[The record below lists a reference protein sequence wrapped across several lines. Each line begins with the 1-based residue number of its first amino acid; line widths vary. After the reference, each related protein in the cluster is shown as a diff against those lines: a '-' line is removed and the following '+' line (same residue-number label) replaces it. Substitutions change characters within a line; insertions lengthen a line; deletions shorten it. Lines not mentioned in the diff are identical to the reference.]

1 MGQGGMMGASSMM
14 DQRLR
19 LADAHGTVL
28 VDTSSTD
35 VGSQLSQADLSNAV
49 QLHDGTKLVGYLLA
63 EGGFTLPQSDQTD
76 LYNRLNRAALTA
88 ALIGGAVAL
97 LLALL
102 LSFGLLRPIHAL
114 TQASRALA
122 GGDLSKRVPVHGS
135 DELAQ
140 LGQSFNQMVESLQN
154 AEGSR
159 RALTADIAHE
169 LRTPLAVQRAHLEAL
184 QDGVYPLTAENL
196 DPVLAQNQLLT
207 RLVDDLRTLALAES
221 GQLSLIRTPVDFP
234 ALTQRVVERFQPQA
248 EARQVQLQMVAE
260 GLPSGKSALLEL
272 DSARMEQILGNLL
285 ANALRYTPEGGQVQV
300 HLEWSPK
307 IVHLSV
313 CDSGPGIPPEALPH
327 IFERFYRA
335 DKSRTRSEGGTGL
348 GLAIARQLAEAHG
361 GTLTAENLPE
371 GGAKFIL
378 TLRV

>member
-1 MGQGGMMGASSMM
+1 V
-14 DQRLR
+14 R
-19 LADAHGTVL
+19 T
-28 VDTSSTD
+28 
-35 VGSQLSQADLSNAV
+35 
-49 QLHDGTKLVGYLLA
+49 
-63 EGGFTLPQSDQTD
+63 
-76 LYNRLNRAALTA
+76 
-88 ALIGGAVAL
+88 
-97 LLALL
+97 
-102 LSFGLLRPIHAL
+102 
-114 TQASRALA
+114 
-122 GGDLSKRVPVHGS
+122 HGS

-140 LGQSFNQMVESLQN
+140 LGQSFNQMAESLQN

-221 GQLSLIRTPVDFP
+221 GQLSLIRAPVDFA
-234 ALTQRVVERFQPQA
+234 ALAQRVVERFQPQA
-248 EARQVQLQMVAE
+248 EARQIKLQMVAE
-260 GLPSGKSALLEL
+260 GLPSGRSALLEI

-285 ANALRYTPEGGQVQV
+285 ANALRYTPEGGEVQV

-307 IVHLSV
+307 AARISV
-313 CDSGPGIPPEALPH
+313 CDNGPGIPSEALPH

-361 GTLTAENLPE
+361 GTLTAENMPE

-378 TLRV
+378 TLRG